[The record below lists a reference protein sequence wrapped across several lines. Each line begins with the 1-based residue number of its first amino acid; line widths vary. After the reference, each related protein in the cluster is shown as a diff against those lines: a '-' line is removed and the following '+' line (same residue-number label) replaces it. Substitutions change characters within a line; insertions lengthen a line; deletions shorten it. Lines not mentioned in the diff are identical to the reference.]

1 MTPPNTLSVVD
12 DLLFD
17 YEEPIPLF
25 LEPNT
30 YKPPAFV
37 SELVSG
43 YFDWGLGGSYWLDY
57 LVYYYY

>member
-1 MTPPNTLSVVD
+1 MTPPKTLSVVD

-37 SELVSG
+37 SELLSG
-43 YFDWGLGGSYWLDY
+43 YLD
-57 LVYYYY
+57 